1 MLLGAVETR
10 EEREGFSLGW
20 TGSLAGVQ
28 SPVNQAWKTPENAA
42 ERVSIAGVMPGEDFQ
57 LGAKPWT

>member
-1 MLLGAVETR
+1 MLLGAVEKR

-28 SPVNQAWKTPENAA
+28 SPSTKHGKRRKTQRNASPSQA
-42 ERVSIAGVMPGEDFQ
+42 
-57 LGAKPWT
+57 

>member
-1 MLLGAVETR
+1 MLLGAVEKR

-28 SPVNQAWKTPENAA
+28 SPVNQAWKTPKTRRNASPSQA
-42 ERVSIAGVMPGEDFQ
+42 
-57 LGAKPWT
+57 